1 MRPLNCNEIER
12 ALGHEDDAT
21 KYTIEKKIKETIKK
35 CRITCEQSE
44 HVQIVRIPGYPM
56 NKEPPIVSTKRRIEM
71 LGDSVSVDMF
81 KYILLNFGK
90 LFSFQ

>member
-1 MRPLNCNEIER
+1 
-12 ALGHEDDAT
+12 
-21 KYTIEKKIKETIKK
+21 
-35 CRITCEQSE
+35 
-44 HVQIVRIPGYPM
+44 M